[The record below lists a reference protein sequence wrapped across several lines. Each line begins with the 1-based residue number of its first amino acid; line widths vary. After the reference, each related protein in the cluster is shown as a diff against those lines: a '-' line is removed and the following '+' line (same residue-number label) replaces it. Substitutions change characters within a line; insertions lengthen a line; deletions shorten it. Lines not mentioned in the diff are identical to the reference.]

1 MIRII
6 GDLRKEKFM
15 NYYKEIKNL
24 IEEKEVNDKVRY
36 LESNKETIKIY
47 YEIGRLLIKA
57 QGGEEK
63 AKYGDGLI
71 KKWSEK
77 LTKEY
82 GNGYSEKNLKRMRK
96 FYIYFKNEKRSTL
109 LTQLSWSHWNY
120 ILSFKN
126 ENERNYYINRCIQN
140 NLSVRGLI
148 NEIKTKS
155 FDRLSYAD
163 KKHIKLITDKETSL
177 DIKDMIHDP
186 ILINIDSKE
195 KMSEKILKKYILK
208 ELEHFFLELGTGFT
222 FVGSEYKLSY
232 DNKNYYV
239 DLLLFNY
246 KLNRFIVCEL
256 KLDSVNARDI
266 GQTLNYIKIIDKTLK
281 EKNHKN
287 TIGIIVSKRNDKFI
301 LEYVSD
307 LSLMFTTYKLE
318 NNLKKATA

>member
-1 MIRII
+1 MVRII
-6 GDLRKEKFM
+6 SDLRKEKFM

-36 LESNKETIKIY
+36 LESNKETIKTY
-47 YEIGRLLIKA
+47 YEIGRLLIEA
-57 QGGEEK
+57 QDGEEK

-71 KKWSEK
+71 KKWSSE
-77 LTKEY
+77 LSREY
-82 GNGYSEKNLKRMRK
+82 GKGYNLTNLKNMRQLYLIIK
-96 FYIYFKNEKRSTL
+96 KSRTSCDQLTL
-109 LTQLSWSHWNY
+109 TWSHWRY
-120 ILSFKN
+120 LLPLKN

-186 ILINIDSKE
+186 ILIHIDSKE
-195 KMSEKILKKYILK
+195 KMSEKVLKKYILK

-239 DLLLFNY
+239 DLLLFNTE
-246 KLNRFIVCEL
+246 LNRYIVCEL
-256 KLDSVNARDI
+256 KLGEIKPRDVT
-266 GQTLNYIKIIDKTLK
+266 QTKVYMMLTDKFLK
-281 EKNHKN
+281 RRFHNE
-287 TIGIIVSKRNDKFI
+287 TIGIIITRKNGKLA

-307 LSLMFTTYKLE
+307 PNIFVTTYRLSNKVLT
-318 NNLKKATA
+318 NI

>member
-1 MIRII
+1 
-6 GDLRKEKFM
+6 M

-36 LESNKETIKIY
+36 LESNKETIKTY

-222 FVGSEYKLSY
+222 FIGSEYKLPY

-256 KLDSVNARDI
+256 KLNSVNARDI

-307 LSLMFTTYKLE
+307 LSLMLTTYKLE
-318 NNLKKATA
+318 NNFKKTTA

>member
-1 MIRII
+1 
-6 GDLRKEKFM
+6 M

-36 LESNKETIKIY
+36 LESNKETIKTY
-47 YEIGRLLIKA
+47 YEIERLLIEA
-57 QGGEEK
+57 QDGEEK

-71 KKWSEK
+71 KKWSSE
-77 LTKEY
+77 LSREY
-82 GNGYSEKNLKRMRK
+82 GKGYNLTNLKNMRQLYLIIK
-96 FYIYFKNEKRSTL
+96 KSRTPCDQLTL
-109 LTQLSWSHWNY
+109 TWSHWRY
-120 ILSFKN
+120 LLPLKN

-186 ILINIDSKE
+186 ILINIDDNE
-195 KMSEKILKKYILK
+195 KISEKVLKKYILK

-222 FVGSEYKLSY
+222 FVGSEYKLLY

-239 DLLLFNY
+239 DLLLFNTE
-246 KLNRFIVCEL
+246 LNRYIVCEL
-256 KLDSVNARDI
+256 KLGEIKPGDVA
-266 GQTLNYIKIIDKTLK
+266 QTKVYMMLTDKFLK
-281 EKNHKN
+281 RRFHNE
-287 TIGIIVSKRNDKFI
+287 TIGIIITRKNGKLA

-307 LSLMFTTYKLE
+307 PNIFVTTYRLSNKVLT
-318 NNLKKATA
+318 NI

>member
-1 MIRII
+1 
-6 GDLRKEKFM
+6 M

-36 LESNKETIKIY
+36 LESNKETIKTY

-82 GNGYSEKNLKRMRK
+82 GNGYKIANLKNMRK
-96 FYIYFKNEKRSTL
+96 FYIMFRKSYTACSQSN
-109 LTQLSWSHWNY
+109 LSWSHY
-120 ILSFKN
+120 KYLLKFDN

-163 KKHIKLITDKETSL
+163 KKNIKLITDKETSL

-186 ILINIDSKE
+186 ILINIDDNESMYYLQK
-195 KMSEKILKKYILK
+195 SLKNMGIEDKLK
-208 ELEHFFLELGTGFT
+208 ELG
-222 FVGSEYKLSY
+222 
-232 DNKNYYV
+232 
-239 DLLLFNY
+239 
-246 KLNRFIVCEL
+246 VCEG
-256 KLDSVNARDI
+256 DTV
-266 GQTLNYIKIIDKTLK
+266 KISDW
-281 EKNHKN
+281 E
-287 TIGIIVSKRNDKFI
+287 
-301 LEYVSD
+301 LEWY
-307 LSLMFTTYKLE
+307 E
-318 NNLKKATA
+318 

>member
-1 MIRII
+1 
-6 GDLRKEKFM
+6 M

-36 LESNKETIKIY
+36 LESNKETIKTY
-47 YEIGRLLIKA
+47 YEIGRFLIKA

-82 GNGYSEKNLKRMRK
+82 GNNYSYRNLNYMRK
-96 FYIYFKNEKRSTL
+96 FYTYFKKVNTVCS
-109 LTQLSWSHWNY
+109 QSNLSWSHY
-120 ILSFKN
+120 KYLLKFDN

-155 FDRLSYAD
+155 FDRLSYEN
-163 KKHIKLITDKETSL
+163 KKNIKLITDKETSL

-186 ILINIDSKE
+186 RLININSKE
-195 KMSEKILKKYILK
+195 KMSEKVLKKYILK

-256 KLDSVNARDI
+256 KLNSVNARDI

-287 TIGIIVSKRNDKFI
+287 TIGIIVSKRNNKFI

-307 LSLMFTTYKLE
+307 LSLMLTTYKLE
-318 NNLKKATA
+318 NNLKKAAT

>member
-1 MIRII
+1 
-6 GDLRKEKFM
+6 M

-36 LESNKETIKIY
+36 LESNKETIKTY

-57 QGGEEK
+57 QDGEEK

-71 KKWSEK
+71 KKWSSE
-77 LTKEY
+77 LSREY
-82 GNGYSEKNLKRMRK
+82 GKGYNLTNLKNMRQLYLIIK
-96 FYIYFKNEKRSTL
+96 KSRTPCDQLTL
-109 LTQLSWSHWNY
+109 TWSHWRY
-120 ILSFKN
+120 LLPLKN

-186 ILINIDSKE
+186 ILINIDDNE
-195 KMSEKILKKYILK
+195 KISEKVLKKYILK

-239 DLLLFNY
+239 DLLLFNTE
-246 KLNRFIVCEL
+246 LNRYIVCEL
-256 KLDSVNARDI
+256 KLGEIKPGDVA
-266 GQTLNYIKIIDKTLK
+266 QTKVYMMLT
-281 EKNHKN
+281 
-287 TIGIIVSKRNDKFI
+287 DKFLKRRFHNETI
-301 LEYVSD
+301 SIIITRKNGKLALEYISVPNI
-307 LSLMFTTYKLE
+307 FVTTYRLSNKVLT
-318 NNLKKATA
+318 NI

>member
-1 MIRII
+1 
-6 GDLRKEKFM
+6 M

-36 LESNKETIKIY
+36 LESNKETIKTY
-47 YEIGRLLIKA
+47 YEIGRLLIEA
-57 QGGEEK
+57 QDGEEK
-63 AKYGDGLI
+63 AKYGDRLI
-71 KKWSEK
+71 KKWSSE
-77 LTKEY
+77 LSREY
-82 GNGYSEKNLKRMRK
+82 GKGYNLTNLKNMRQLYLIIK
-96 FYIYFKNEKRSTL
+96 KSRTPCDQLTL
-109 LTQLSWSHWNY
+109 TWSHWRY
-120 ILSFKN
+120 LLPLKN

-163 KKHIKLITDKETSL
+163 KKHIKLITGKKTSL

-195 KMSEKILKKYILK
+195 KMSEKVLKKYILK

-256 KLDSVNARDI
+256 KLNSVNARDI

-287 TIGIIVSKRNDKFI
+287 TIGIIVSKRNNKFF

-307 LSLMFTTYKLE
+307 LSLMLTTYKLE
-318 NNLKKATA
+318 NNFKKTTA

>member
-1 MIRII
+1 
-6 GDLRKEKFM
+6 M

-36 LESNKETIKIY
+36 LESNKETIKTY

-82 GNGYSEKNLKRMRK
+82 GNNYSYRNLNYMRK
-96 FYIYFKNEKRSTL
+96 FYTYFKKVNTVCS
-109 LTQLSWSHWNY
+109 QSNLSWSHY
-120 ILSFKN
+120 KYLLKFDN

-163 KKHIKLITDKETSL
+163 KKNIKLITDKETSL

-186 ILINIDSKE
+186 ILININSKE
-195 KMSEKILKKYILK
+195 KMSEKVLKKYILK

-256 KLDSVNARDI
+256 KLNSVNARDI

-287 TIGIIVSKRNDKFI
+287 TIGIIVSKRNNKFF

-307 LSLMFTTYKLE
+307 LSLMLTTYKLE
-318 NNLKKATA
+318 NNLKKATT

>member
-1 MIRII
+1 
-6 GDLRKEKFM
+6 M

-36 LESNKETIKIY
+36 LESNKETIKTY
-47 YEIGRLLIKA
+47 YEIGRLLTNA

-71 KKWSEK
+71 KKRSEK

-82 GNGYSEKNLKRMRK
+82 GNGYKIANLKNMRK
-96 FYIYFKNEKRSTL
+96 FYIMFRKSYTVCSQSN
-109 LTQLSWSHWNY
+109 LSWSHY
-120 ILSFKN
+120 KYLLKFDN

-163 KKHIKLITDKETSL
+163 KKNIKLITDKENNL

-195 KMSEKILKKYILK
+195 KISEKVLKKYILK

-222 FVGSEYKLSY
+222 FALSEYKLSY

-246 KLNRFIVCEL
+246 KLIRYIVCEL
-256 KLDSVNARDI
+256 KLGEIKRGDI
-266 GQTLNYIKIIDKTLK
+266 AQTKVYMMLTDKFLK
-281 EKNHKN
+281 RRFHNE
-287 TIGIIVSKRNDKFI
+287 TIGIIITRKNGKLS

-307 LSLMFTTYKLE
+307 PNIFVTTYKL
-318 NNLKKATA
+318 NGKIKMVKT

>member
-1 MIRII
+1 
-6 GDLRKEKFM
+6 M

-36 LESNKETIKIY
+36 LESNKETIKTY
-47 YEIGRLLIKA
+47 YEIGRILIEA
-57 QGGEEK
+57 QGGIEK

-82 GNGYSEKNLKRMRK
+82 GNGYKIANLKNMRK
-96 FYIYFKNEKRSTL
+96 FYIMFRKSYTL
-109 LTQLSWSHWNY
+109 CSQSNLSWSHY
-120 ILSFKN
+120 KYLLKFDN

-155 FDRLSYAD
+155 FDRLSYAN

-186 ILINIDSKE
+186 ILINIDDNE
-195 KMSEKILKKYILK
+195 KISEKVLKKYILK

-239 DLLLFNY
+239 DLLLFNTE
-246 KLNRFIVCEL
+246 LNRYIVCEL
-256 KLDSVNARDI
+256 KLGEIKMGDI
-266 GQTLNYIKIIDKTLK
+266 AQTKVYMMLTDKFLK
-281 EKNHKN
+281 RSFHNE
-287 TIGIIVSKRNDKFI
+287 TIGIIITRKNGKLA

-307 LSLMFTTYKLE
+307 PNIFITTYRLS
-318 NNLKKATA
+318 NNVLTNI

>member
-1 MIRII
+1 
-6 GDLRKEKFM
+6 M
-15 NYYKEIKNL
+15 NYYREIKNL
-24 IEEKEVNDKVRY
+24 IEEKEINDKVRY
-36 LESNKETIKIY
+36 LESNKETIKTY
-47 YEIGRLLIKA
+47 YEIGKLLIKA

-82 GNGYSEKNLKRMRK
+82 GKGYDLSNMKRMRK
-96 FYIYFKNEKRSTL
+96 LYLVFQKGGSPSHLFN
-109 LTQLSWSHWNY
+109 LSWTHWRY
-120 ILSFKN
+120 LLPLDN

-148 NEIKTKS
+148 NEIKTES
-155 FDRLSYAD
+155 FERLSYAD
-163 KKHIKLITDKETSL
+163 KKNIKLITDKENNL

-186 ILINIDSKE
+186 ILINIVQTE
-195 KMSEKILKKYILK
+195 KISEKVLKKHILK
-208 ELEHFFLELGTGFT
+208 ELEHFFLELGTGFS

-232 DNKNYYV
+232 NNRNYYI

-256 KLDSVNARDI
+256 KLNDLDAKDI
-266 GQTLNYIKIIDKTLK
+266 GQTLNYMKIADKVLR
-281 EKNHKN
+281 EKRHKS

-307 LSLMFTTYKLE
+307 LDIMLTTYKLE
-318 NNLKKATA
+318 NMFIC

>member
-1 MIRII
+1 
-6 GDLRKEKFM
+6 M

-36 LESNKETIKIY
+36 LESNKETIKTY
-47 YEIGRLLIKA
+47 YEIGRLLIEA
-57 QGGEEK
+57 QDGEEK

-71 KKWSEK
+71 KKWSSE
-77 LTKEY
+77 LSREY
-82 GNGYSEKNLKRMRK
+82 GKGYNLTNLKNMRQLYLIIK
-96 FYIYFKNEKRSTL
+96 KSRTPCDQLN
-109 LTQLSWSHWNY
+109 LTWSHWRY
-120 ILSFKN
+120 LLPLKN

-163 KKHIKLITDKETSL
+163 KKHIKLIADKKTSL

-186 ILINIDSKE
+186 ILINIDNKE

-256 KLDSVNARDI
+256 KLNSVNARDI

-307 LSLMFTTYKLE
+307 LSLMLTTYKLE
-318 NNLKKATA
+318 NNFKKATA

>member
-1 MIRII
+1 MVRII
-6 GDLRKEKFM
+6 SDLRKEKFM

-36 LESNKETIKIY
+36 LESNKETIKTY

-57 QGGEEK
+57 QDGEEK

-71 KKWSEK
+71 KKWSSE
-77 LTKEY
+77 LSREY
-82 GNGYSEKNLKRMRK
+82 GKGYNLTNLKNMRQLYLIIK
-96 FYIYFKNEKRSTL
+96 KSRTPCDQLTL
-109 LTQLSWSHWNY
+109 TWSHWRY
-120 ILSFKN
+120 LLPLKN

-163 KKHIKLITDKETSL
+163 KKHIKLIIDKETSL

-186 ILINIDSKE
+186 ILINIDDNE
-195 KMSEKILKKYILK
+195 KISEKVLKKYILK

-239 DLLLFNY
+239 DLLLFNTE
-246 KLNRFIVCEL
+246 LNRYIVCEL
-256 KLDSVNARDI
+256 KLGEIKPGDVA
-266 GQTLNYIKIIDKTLK
+266 QTKVYMMLTGKFLK
-281 EKNHKN
+281 RRFHNE
-287 TIGIIVSKRNDKFI
+287 TIGIIITRKNGKLA
-301 LEYVSD
+301 LEYISD
-307 LSLMFTTYKLE
+307 PNIFVTTYRLSNKVLT
-318 NNLKKATA
+318 NI

>member
-1 MIRII
+1 
-6 GDLRKEKFM
+6 M

-36 LESNKETIKIY
+36 LESNKETIKTY

-82 GNGYSEKNLKRMRK
+82 GNNYSYRNLNYMRK
-96 FYIYFKNEKRSTL
+96 FYTYFKKVNTVCS
-109 LTQLSWSHWNY
+109 QSNLSWSHY
-120 ILSFKN
+120 KYLLKFDN

-163 KKHIKLITDKETSL
+163 KKNIKLITDKETSL

-186 ILINIDSKE
+186 ILININSKE
-195 KMSEKILKKYILK
+195 KMSEKVLKKYILK

-256 KLDSVNARDI
+256 KLNSVNAKDI

-287 TIGIIVSKRNDKFI
+287 TIGIIVSKRNNKFF

-307 LSLMFTTYKLE
+307 LSLMLTTYKLE
-318 NNLKKATA
+318 NNLKKAAT

>member
-1 MIRII
+1 
-6 GDLRKEKFM
+6 M

-36 LESNKETIKIY
+36 LESNKETIKTY
-47 YEIGRLLIKA
+47 YEIGRLLIEA
-57 QGGEEK
+57 QDGEEK

-71 KKWSEK
+71 KKWSSE
-77 LTKEY
+77 LSREY
-82 GNGYSEKNLKRMRK
+82 GKGYNLTNLKNMRQLYLIIK
-96 FYIYFKNEKRSTL
+96 KSRTPCDQLTL
-109 LTQLSWSHWNY
+109 TWSHWRY
-120 ILSFKN
+120 LLPLKN

-239 DLLLFNY
+239 DLLLFNTE
-246 KLNRFIVCEL
+246 LNRYIVCEL
-256 KLDSVNARDI
+256 KLGEIKPGDVA
-266 GQTLNYIKIIDKTLK
+266 QTKVYMMLTDKFLK
-281 EKNHKN
+281 RRFHNE
-287 TIGIIVSKRNDKFI
+287 TIGIIITRKNGKLA

-307 LSLMFTTYKLE
+307 PNIFVTTYRLSNKVLT
-318 NNLKKATA
+318 NI

>member
-1 MIRII
+1 
-6 GDLRKEKFM
+6 M
-15 NYYKEIKNL
+15 NYYKEIKKL
-24 IEEKEVNDKVRY
+24 IEEKEVNDNVRY
-36 LESNKETIKIY
+36 LESNKETIKTY
-47 YEIGRLLIKA
+47 YEIGRLLIEA

-77 LTKEY
+77 LSKEY
-82 GNGYSEKNLKRMRK
+82 GKGYNLTNLKNMRQLYLIIK
-96 FYIYFKNEKRSTL
+96 KSRTSCDQLN
-109 LTQLSWSHWNY
+109 LTWSHWRY
-120 ILSFKN
+120 LLPLKN
-126 ENERNYYINRCIQN
+126 ENERKYYINRCILN

-163 KKHIKLITDKETSL
+163 KKNIKLITDKENNL

-195 KMSEKILKKYILK
+195 KMNEKVLKKYILK

-232 DNKNYYV
+232 NNKNYYI

-256 KLDSVNARDI
+256 KLNDLDAKDI
-266 GQTLNYIKIIDKTLK
+266 GQTLNYMKITDKVLR
-281 EKNHKN
+281 EKRHKS

-307 LSLMFTTYKLE
+307 LDIMLTTYKLK
-318 NNLKKATA
+318 NMFIC

>member
-36 LESNKETIKIY
+36 LESNKETIKTY
-47 YEIGRLLIKA
+47 YEIGKLLIKA

-71 KKWSEK
+71 KKWSSE
-77 LTKEY
+77 LSREY
-82 GNGYSEKNLKRMRK
+82 GKGYNLTNLKNMRQLYLIIK
-96 FYIYFKNEKRSTL
+96 KSRTPCDQLTL
-109 LTQLSWSHWNY
+109 TWSHWRY
-120 ILSFKN
+120 LLPLKN

-186 ILINIDSKE
+186 ILINIDDNE
-195 KMSEKILKKYILK
+195 KISEKVLKKYILK

-239 DLLLFNY
+239 DLLLFNTE
-246 KLNRFIVCEL
+246 LNRYIVCEL
-256 KLDSVNARDI
+256 KLGEIKPRDVA
-266 GQTLNYIKIIDKTLK
+266 QTKVYMMLTDKFLK
-281 EKNHKN
+281 RRFHNE
-287 TIGIIVSKRNDKFI
+287 TIGIIITRKNGKLA

-307 LSLMFTTYKLE
+307 PNIFVTTYRLSNKVLT
-318 NNLKKATA
+318 NI

>member
-1 MIRII
+1 
-6 GDLRKEKFM
+6 M
-15 NYYKEIKNL
+15 NYYKKIKNL
-24 IEEKEVNDKVRY
+24 IKEKEVNDKVRY
-36 LESNKETIKIY
+36 LESNKETIKTY

-82 GNGYSEKNLKRMRK
+82 GNGYKIANLKNMRK
-96 FYIYFKNEKRSTL
+96 FYIMFRKSYTACSQSN
-109 LTQLSWSHWNY
+109 LSWSHY
-120 ILSFKN
+120 KYLLKFDN

-163 KKHIKLITDKETSL
+163 KKNIKLITDKETSL

-186 ILINIDSKE
+186 ILINIDNKE

-256 KLDSVNARDI
+256 KLNSVNARDI

-307 LSLMFTTYKLE
+307 LSLMLTTYKLE
-318 NNLKKATA
+318 NNFKKATA

>member
-1 MIRII
+1 
-6 GDLRKEKFM
+6 M

-36 LESNKETIKIY
+36 LESNKETIKTY
-47 YEIGRLLIKA
+47 YEIGRFLIKA

-63 AKYGDGLI
+63 AKYGNGLI

-82 GNGYSEKNLKRMRK
+82 GNGYKIANLKNMRK
-96 FYIYFKNEKRSTL
+96 FYIMFRKSYTACSQSN
-109 LTQLSWSHWNY
+109 LSWSHY
-120 ILSFKN
+120 KYLLKFDN
-126 ENERNYYINRCIQN
+126 ETERNYYINRCIQN

-163 KKHIKLITDKETSL
+163 KKNIKLITDKETSL

-186 ILINIDSKE
+186 ILININSKE
-195 KMSEKILKKYILK
+195 KTSEKVLKKYILK

-256 KLDSVNARDI
+256 KLNSVNARDI

-307 LSLMFTTYKLE
+307 LSLMLTTYKLE

>member
-1 MIRII
+1 
-6 GDLRKEKFM
+6 M

-36 LESNKETIKIY
+36 LESNKETIKTY
-47 YEIGRLLIKA
+47 YEIGRLLIEA
-57 QGGEEK
+57 QDGEEK

-71 KKWSEK
+71 KKWSSE
-77 LTKEY
+77 LSREY
-82 GNGYSEKNLKRMRK
+82 GKGYNLTNLKNMRQLYLIIK
-96 FYIYFKNEKRSTL
+96 KSRTSCDQLTL
-109 LTQLSWSHWNY
+109 TWSHWRY
-120 ILSFKN
+120 LLPLKN

-163 KKHIKLITDKETSL
+163 KKNIKLITDKETSL

-186 ILINIDSKE
+186 ILINIDDNE
-195 KMSEKILKKYILK
+195 KISEKVLKKYILK

-239 DLLLFNY
+239 DLLLFNTE
-246 KLNRFIVCEL
+246 LNRYIVCEL
-256 KLDSVNARDI
+256 KLGEIKPGDVA
-266 GQTLNYIKIIDKTLK
+266 QTKVYMMLTDKFLK
-281 EKNHKN
+281 RRFHNE
-287 TIGIIVSKRNDKFI
+287 TIGIIITRKNGKLA

-307 LSLMFTTYKLE
+307 PNIFVTTYRLSNKVLT
-318 NNLKKATA
+318 NI

>member
-1 MIRII
+1 
-6 GDLRKEKFM
+6 M

-36 LESNKETIKIY
+36 LESNKETIKTY

-82 GNGYSEKNLKRMRK
+82 GNGYKIANLKNMRK
-96 FYIYFKNEKRSTL
+96 FYIMFRKSYTACSQSN
-109 LTQLSWSHWNY
+109 LSWSHY
-120 ILSFKN
+120 KYLLKFDN
-126 ENERNYYINRCIQN
+126 ENERNYYINRSIQN

-163 KKHIKLITDKETSL
+163 KKNIKLITDKETSL

-195 KMSEKILKKYILK
+195 KMSEKVLKKYILK

-256 KLDSVNARDI
+256 KLNSVNARDI

-307 LSLMFTTYKLE
+307 LSLMLTTYKLE
-318 NNLKKATA
+318 NNFKKTTA